1 MLRQIEPAGDP
12 LLRFLIL
19 EVVIK
24 FGQCT
29 QRYNLQCLPS
39 RRKGGFVV
47 IESMFPDEILSAPLQ
62 LTFYRIFVFFEL
74 LHIVYKR
81 IIQKPK
87 WSVTN

>member
-39 RRKGGFVV
+39 RRKSRFVV
-47 IESMFPDEILSAPLQ
+47 IESMFSDEILSAPLQ
-62 LTFYRIFVFFEL
+62 LTLYRIFIFLKL

-81 IIQKPK
+81 IIQKLK

>member
-39 RRKGGFVV
+39 RRKSRFVV
-47 IESMFPDEILSAPLQ
+47 IESMFSDEILSAPLQ
-62 LTFYRIFVFFEL
+62 LTFYRIFIFLKL

-81 IIQKPK
+81 IIQKLK